1 MVKFHGTLSE
11 ETVHFRYF
19 GFSKLELRVAHERL
33 TRICFN
39 DYDREIALV
48 AVWQAPEAREDAIIA
63 VGRLIKLHGVKEA
76 EFAIVIS
83 DRFQR
88 QGLGNQLLQLLVNIG
103 RKEGIERIFGQILPE
118 NYGMQRVSKKV
129 GFTVSFDRISEVM
142 RAEMKLQPSI

>member
-1 MVKFHGTLSE
+1 MTSHALTLNLLRFFQVRTNKAPKTCPQCHQRKDGPSPVKPYAIAT
-11 ETVHFRYF
+11 
-19 GFSKLELRVAHERL
+19 GF
-33 TRICFN
+33 
-39 DYDREIALV
+39 
-48 AVWQAPEAREDAIIA
+48 
-63 VGRLIKLHGVKEA
+63 LHLNA

-88 QGLGNQLLQLLVNIG
+88 QGPGNQLLQLLVNIG

>member
-19 GFSKLELRVAHERL
+19 AFQKLESRVTHERL
-33 TRICFN
+33 TQMCFN

-48 AVWQAPEAREDAIIA
+48 AVRQVPETKEDEIIA

-76 EFAIVIS
+76 EFAFVVS

-88 QGLGNQLLQLLVNIG
+88 QGLGTHLLQLLVNIG
-103 RKEGIERIFGQILPE
+103 RQEGVERIFMLILPD
-118 NYGMQRVSKKV
+118 NYGMQRVSKEV
-129 GFTVSFDRISEVM
+129 GFTVRFDRVGEVM

>member
-48 AVWQAPEAREDAIIA
+48 AVRPEPDTKEDEIIG
-63 VGRLIKLHGVKEA
+63 VGRLIKLHGVNQA
-76 EFAIVIS
+76 EFAIIIS
-83 DRFQR
+83 DRCQR
-88 QGLGNQLLQLLVNIG
+88 QGLGTQLLRLLVDIG
-103 RKEGIERIFGQILPE
+103 WKEGVELIFGLVLPD
-118 NYGMQRVSKKV
+118 NYGMQRVSKKL
-129 GFTVSFDRISEVM
+129 GFTLSFDRLAEVM
-142 RAEMKLQPSI
+142 RAELKL

>member
-19 GFSKLELRVAHERL
+19 GFSKLELRVSHERL
-33 TRICFN
+33 TQICFN

-48 AVWQAPEAREDAIIA
+48 AVRQAPDTKEDEIIG
-63 VGRLIKLHGVKEA
+63 VGRLIKVHGVNEA

-83 DRFQR
+83 DRFQH
-88 QGLGNQLLQLLVNIG
+88 QGLGTQLLQLLVDIG
-103 RKEGIERIFGQILPE
+103 REEGVECIFGQILPD

-129 GFTVSFDRISEVM
+129 GFTVSFDRLAEAM
-142 RAEMKLQPSI
+142 RAEMKL

>member
-11 ETVHFRYF
+11 ETVHLRYF
-19 GFSKLELRVAHERL
+19 AQQKLELRVAHERL
-33 TRICFN
+33 TQICFD

-48 AVWQAPEAREDAIIA
+48 AVRPGPDTKEDEIIG
-63 VGRLIKLHGVKEA
+63 VGRLMKVHGVNEA

-88 QGLGNQLLQLLVNIG
+88 QGLGAQLLRLLVDIG
-103 RKEGIERIFGQILPE
+103 RKEGAKRIFAYILPE

-129 GFTVSFDRISEVM
+129 GFKVSFDRLTEVL
-142 RAEMKLQPSI
+142 RAELKL

>member
-19 GFSKLELRVAHERL
+19 ALQKLELRVAHERL
-33 TRICFN
+33 TQICFN

-48 AVWQAPEAREDAIIA
+48 AVRQAPDTKEDEIIG
-63 VGRLIKLHGVKEA
+63 VGRLMKVHGVNEA

-83 DRFQR
+83 DRCQR
-88 QGLGNQLLQLLVNIG
+88 QGLGTQLLQLLVDIG
-103 RKEGIERIFGQILPE
+103 RKEGAERIFGQILPD

-129 GFTVSFDRISEVM
+129 GFTVSFDRLAEVM
-142 RAEMKLQPSI
+142 RAEMKL